1 VSYAS
6 GLKHTAANRL
16 VPRPWTG
23 GLKSIRSLV
32 KKTFYDPKK
41 HTDRVKQRILDYFIE
56 VNQDPAEDLIF
67 LDETGA
73 VLNMT
78 PSYGRA
84 PQGER
89 AYGEKPTTQGERIST
104 IGALSMTGL
113 LPAMCFEGTL
123 NGLVFL
129 HYVEHFLLPHLQ
141 AGKVVILDN
150 AAAHKCAE
158 AIERI
163 EQTGAKVLFLPPYC
177 PELNPIEYGWSK
189 IKNFLKKKAARTKDQ
204 LYDALSEALNVITS
218 QDSQA
223 YFKHCGLC
231 P

>member
-1 VSYAS
+1 VN
-6 GLKHTAANRL
+6 LRL
-16 VPRPWTG
+16 
-23 GLKSIRSLV
+23 
-32 KKTFYDPKK
+32 
-41 HTDRVKQRILDYFIE
+41 
-56 VNQDPAEDLIF
+56 
-67 LDETGA
+67 
-73 VLNMT
+73 
-78 PSYGRA
+78 SYGRA

-89 AYGEKPTTQGERIST
+89 AYAEKPTAKGERIST
-104 IGALSMTGL
+104 IGALSMAGL

-129 HYVEHFLLPHLQ
+129 HYVDHFLRPHLQ

-150 AAAHKCAE
+150 AAAHKCEE
-158 AIERI
+158 AREII

-189 IKNFLKKKAARTKDQ
+189 IKNFLKKKAVRTKDQ
-204 LYDALSEALNVITS
+204 LYDALSAALNIITP

-223 YFKHCGLC
+223 YFRHCELC

>member
-23 GLKSIRSLV
+23 GWKSIRSLG

-73 VLNMT
+73 VLKMT

-129 HYVEHFLLPHLQ
+129 HYVDHFLLPHLQ

-150 AAAHKCAE
+150 AAAHKYVE
-158 AIERI
+158 AIKRI

-177 PELNPIEYGWSK
+177 PELNPIEVGWSK

-204 LYDALSEALNVITS
+204 LYDALSEALNIITS

-223 YFKHCGLC
+223 YFKHWGLC